1 MAMRTLRTFSV
12 ILLLAVVILGLS
24 SGDVSANAEQ
34 QEKIDLRI
42 LYAGHPGSA
51 REKDFV
57 SFLGDH
63 FRIVQASDLAEFK
76 PLDAKEFDVVIFDYD
91 GDGFEAPKPSLP
103 RSYRRATVTVG
114 VVGAF
119 VCGQVGLKTGYL

>member
-1 MAMRTLRTFSV
+1 MTMRTFSV
-12 ILLLAVVILGLS
+12 IVLLTVVILGLS
-24 SGDVSANAEQ
+24 LGDVSAKAEQ

-51 REKDFV
+51 REQDFV
-57 SFLGDH
+57 TFLRDY
-63 FRIVQASDLAEFK
+63 FRIVHTGDLATFK

-103 RSYRRATVTVG
+103 KSYRRATVTVG

-119 VCGQVGLKTGYL
+119 ICGRVGLKTGYL